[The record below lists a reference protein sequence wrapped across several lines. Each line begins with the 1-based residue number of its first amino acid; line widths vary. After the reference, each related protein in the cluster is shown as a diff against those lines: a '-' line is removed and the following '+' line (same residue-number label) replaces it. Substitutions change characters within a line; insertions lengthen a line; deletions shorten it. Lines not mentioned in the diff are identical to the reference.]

1 MENLKMG
8 NVGAE
13 SAFEEALAQ
22 YRSGCFAL
30 AERGFR
36 AAVAAESQ
44 RAIYHS
50 YLGCA
55 LRNLGRLFEA
65 ESSYLDALRLE
76 PDRIETRLYLGMVQ
90 ELQGKLLDARSSYEL
105 VLKLLPGHVRA
116 MAHLGAVFCRLD
128 DWDSAISSFRNAL
141 ETGSFSEEAL
151 TYVALALK
159 SQWSRPEAL
168 KRLLAFV
175 SSLHSPDLLL
185 SRLAKGL
192 AEQKRLEEAIAILE
206 RLATISR
213 APAPLLLSLAQFNL
227 ECGRREACAQALR
240 RYVGI
245 ESGNS
250 DAWLH
255 LLEVSLSLDDLET
268 AKTAVRELS
277 DLRSEYSAELDWIYR
292 ARKRIAPPVANVS
305 PDALS
310 LEGGDSKASD
320 SERCLSGVGKHAPS
334 IGAQISIVTVCKNAE
349 KFIRRAVASV
359 LAQRYERVEYIIQ
372 DGFSTDGT
380 VEALRRLGLDGNLVS
395 APDAAPLDAL
405 LKAARRCTSDFI
417 GVCWADDEL
426 EPDAA
431 AWALSQF
438 KETGADVIY
447 GDQWVVNDQ
456 TSAVF
461 LGRGSH
467 WSLRHAF
474 RHEAVPI
481 FSSTFFRR
489 ESLLALTDRLTLFDH
504 DEYEFWVWLGLMF
517 RVVYVPGVVSIFH
530 RHSGSQWAR
539 EGYAARMREGRLR
552 AMRTILSTPEG
563 LSALSGEAEHAETG
577 LWLWMSSHE
586 LCYGHIRTALDHFRS
601 ALALYNGDY
610 RFRKAVADF
619 LGTVDPEKHSSEH
632 KDLSRLLRLF
642 EARAEMQ

>member
-1 MENLKMG
+1 MLVKPLSSGVTGADHGLDEERPMREDVSRHYNENIGEKT
-8 NVGAE
+8 
-13 SAFEEALAQ
+13 AFEAALDQ
-22 YRSGCFAL
+22 YRSGCFEI

-36 AAVAAESQ
+36 AVVAAESRQ
-44 RAIYHS
+44 AVYHS

-55 LRNLGRLFEA
+55 LRNLGRLREA
-65 ESSYLDALRLE
+65 ESSYLEALKIE
-76 PDRIETRLYLGMVQ
+76 PDRIETRFYLGLVQ

-105 VLKLLPGHVRA
+105 VLKLHPGHVRA
-116 MAHLGAVFCRLD
+116 MVQLGAVFCGFD
-128 DWDSAISSFRNAL
+128 DWDRAILSFCRAL
-141 ETGSFSEEAL
+141 ESGSFSEEAL
-151 TYVALALK
+151 MYVTLALK
-159 SQWSRPEAL
+159 SQWNRPEAL
-168 KRLLAFV
+168 
-175 SSLHSPDLLL
+175 
-185 SRLAKGL
+185 
-192 AEQKRLEEAIAILE
+192 E
-206 RLATISR
+206 RLSVFVN
-213 APAPLLLSLAQFNL
+213 SY
-227 ECGRREACAQALR
+227 AQALR
-240 RYVGI
+240 RYAAI
-245 ESGNS
+245 ESANS
-250 DAWLH
+250 DAWLQ
-255 LLEVSLSLDDLET
+255 LLEVSLWLDDLET
-268 AKTAVRELS
+268 ARTAVRELS
-277 DLRSEYSAELDWIYR
+277 DLLPEYSAELDWIYR
-292 ARKRIAPPVANVS
+292 ARKRIAPPIDNVS
-305 PDALS
+305 PDAVC
-310 LEGGDSKASD
+310 LEGGDSKTSD
-320 SERCLSGVGKHAPS
+320 SERRLSGSGKRAAS

-359 LAQRYERVEYIIQ
+359 LAQRYDRVEYVIQ

-380 VEALRRLGLDGNLVS
+380 VEALRRLGVDDNLVS
-395 APDAAPLDAL
+395 EPDAAALDAL

-456 TSAVF
+456 TNAAIF
-461 LGRGSH
+461 GRGSP

-474 RHEAVPI
+474 RHEAVPP

-489 ESLLALTDRLTLFDH
+489 ESLLALSDRLTLFDH

-517 RVVYVPGVVSIFH
+517 RVVYVPGVASKFH
-530 RHSGSQWAR
+530 RHSGSQWTR
-539 EGYAARMREGRLR
+539 EGHTARMREGRLR

-563 LSALSGEAEHAETG
+563 SSALSGEAAHAETG

-586 LCYGHIRTALDHFRS
+586 LCCGHIRAALEHFRS

-610 RFRKAVADF
+610 RFRKVVADF

-642 EARAEMQ
+642 EMRGNCNNLLELMCSLQRRYR